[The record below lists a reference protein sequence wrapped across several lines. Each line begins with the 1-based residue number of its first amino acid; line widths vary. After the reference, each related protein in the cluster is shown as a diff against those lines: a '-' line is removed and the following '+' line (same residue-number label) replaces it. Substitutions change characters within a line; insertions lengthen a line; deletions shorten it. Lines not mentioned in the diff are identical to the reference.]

1 MPTTHPNLSNSHAQN
16 CLWEQL
22 FVQLP
27 PCASQI
33 RSAQT
38 RYLGGAALFASLSD
52 AAGPSNATS
61 SVASGGPAAHNK
73 AEETAG
79 RQSQTH
85 GSGTPKRGQRRIFHG
100 GSSFSK
106 KKPLRASED
115 SAIALF
121 KDVVSPEAKAAA
133 SESPPLG
140 ELDIAAK
147 IKDLSVKKMDVLKRL
162 QIFRESIWPHLK
174 EFRGQMPKH
183 LLISSTQFLEK
194 ACDEIAE
201 HGYTGH
207 SVELSRLCSGL
218 GKSDLDIRNQLVL
231 NICHAL
237 LSEKR
242 DSAGR
247 ALLIKELTGLWQHI
261 SQLRRRSQEHEL
273 LKFAFP
279 SIQDVRRDIA
289 EGKAIKN
296 HIHPTTRSL
305 AALFLQFSPDQARDI
320 MPGLLATIAVL
331 SDPRFVR
338 TGTHM
343 AMAPLLHLVAAALG
357 GKDAATESYVS
368 GIFDDR
374 VRFPSTKLSEIQSYV
389 VQQWPQAIE
398 MLHKE
403 NAPWRSGSSSI
414 FTSLHKQLQR
424 AYSARDTGSVYS
436 IWQDLKSRLEQ
447 KPGLAKQLRN
457 NADFL
462 DFLIFVWCA
471 FRRPR
476 HLQETFDLMKRL
488 QIHPTVKTYTG
499 MMHGWKF
506 CKDTD
511 RIEALWQK
519 LAGSGMKLDSVI
531 WTERISSLIEA
542 GKPQAGIEALAE
554 MLAQWKNAVQKNAPH
569 TAVQPT
575 IEAVNAAFKGLIQ
588 VDRKAAFDVLSWA
601 GREQIEPNI
610 RTYNILI
617 RQSFRDDS
625 PDEVQNLL
633 KVMYQHNIEPD
644 SATFTIILE
653 EVIGRMGNASAADQ
667 VEAVQAVFEDIKIAG
682 LRPNLETYGKMLYA
696 VSSLA
701 NGTDEAI
708 AAVLKHMR
716 EDDFKVTPHM
726 VTILIERA
734 LSRDPPDMTAIDALL
749 LEHGFSHVGE
759 GDQTLWE
766 RVMSANAITGNTD
779 RAMTVFNDLQ
789 KAGRPVTSL
798 PCLTD
803 LLWALLAS
811 EKRDEARRVVDVV
824 LEYKTKDWDW
834 EGESKDER
842 YWRHHFWFLAEERG
856 LLEGKEVPDVLR
868 ASLRG

>member
-1 MPTTHPNLSNSHAQN
+1 MHASRSV
-16 CLWEQL
+16 CSR
-22 FVQLP
+22 
-27 PCASQI
+27 CASQI

-52 AAGPSNATS
+52 AAGTSNAASNATS
-61 SVASGGPAAHNK
+61 SAAPGGPAAHDR

-79 RQSQTH
+79 QKPRNYNH
-85 GSGTPKRGQRRIFHG
+85 GAPKRNQRRIFQG
-100 GSSFSK
+100 ASGFSK
-106 KKPLRASED
+106 KKPFRASED

-121 KDVVSPEAKAAA
+121 KDVVNPEANTAAA
-133 SESPPLG
+133 QPSVG
-140 ELDIAAK
+140 ELEIAAK
-147 IKDLSVKKMDVLKRL
+147 IKELSVKKIGALEKLHM
-162 QIFRESIWPHLK
+162 FRKSIWPHLE
-174 EFRGQMPKH
+174 EFRGQMPKL
-183 LLISSTQFLEK
+183 LLISSTQFLENT
-194 ACDEIAE
+194 CDEIVE

-207 SVELSRLCSGL
+207 SIELSRLCGGL
-218 GKSDLDIRNQLVL
+218 GKVDLDIRNQLVL
-231 NICHAL
+231 NVCHAL
-237 LSEKR
+237 IFDNR

-247 ALLIKELTGLWQHI
+247 ATLMKELTGLWQHI
-261 SQLRRRSQEHEL
+261 SQLQRKSQVHEP

-279 SIQDVRRDIA
+279 STQDVRRDIA
-289 EGKAIKN
+289 EGKAN
-296 HIHPTTRSL
+296 QTHIHPTTRAL
-305 AALFLQFSPDQARDI
+305 AALFLQSSPDQARDI
-320 MPGLLATIAVL
+320 MPGLLATLAVL

-338 TGTHM
+338 SGTHIT
-343 AMAPLLHLVAAALG
+343 MAPLLNLVAVALG
-357 GKDAATESYVS
+357 NKEAASESYVS
-368 GIFDDR
+368 GVFDDR
-374 VRFPSTKLSEIQSYV
+374 VRFPSAKLSEIQSYV
-389 VQQWPQAIE
+389 VQQWPHATE

-414 FTSLHKQLQR
+414 FNTLHKQLR
-424 AYSARDTGSVYS
+424 LAYNARDTGSVYS
-436 IWQDLKSRLEQ
+436 IWQDLKGRLEQ
-447 KPGLAKQLRN
+447 KPGLANQLRN
-457 NADFL
+457 NAEFL
-462 DFLIFVWCA
+462 DFWVFVWCA

-476 HLQETFDLMKRL
+476 NLQETFDLMQRL
-488 QIHPTVKTYTG
+488 QIPPTVKTYTG
-499 MMHGWKF
+499 MMHGWKI

-542 GKPQAGIEALAE
+542 GKPQAGIEALAD
-554 MLAQWKNAVQKNAPH
+554 MLAQWKAAIQKNAPH

-588 VDRKAAFDVLSWA
+588 VDRKAAFDVLEWA
-601 GREQIEPNI
+601 GREHIEPNI

-625 PDEVQNLL
+625 PDQVQNLL
-633 KVMYQHNIEPD
+633 KVMSQNNIEPD
-644 SATFTIILE
+644 PATFTIILE
-653 EVIGRMGNASAADQ
+653 EVIGRMGTASAADQ
-667 VEAVQAVFEDIKIAG
+667 VEAVQLVFEDIKKAG

-701 NGTDEAI
+701 NGTDEAV
-708 AAVLKHMR
+708 AAVLTHMR
-716 EDDFKVTPHM
+716 QDDFKVTPHM

-734 LSRDPPDMTAIDALL
+734 LSRDPPDMKVIDSLL
-749 LEHGFSHVGE
+749 VEHGFSHVGE

-779 RAMTVFNDLQ
+779 RAMTVFEDLQ

-824 LEYKTKDWDW
+824 LEYKTKDTDW
-834 EGESKDER
+834 EEAKDGR

-856 LLEGKEVPDVLR
+856 LLEGREMPDVLR

>member
-1 MPTTHPNLSNSHAQN
+1 MHASRSV
-16 CLWEQL
+16 CLR
-22 FVQLP
+22 
-27 PCASQI
+27 CASQI
-33 RSAQT
+33 RSSQT

-52 AAGPSNATS
+52 AASPSNAASNATS
-61 SVASGGPAAHNK
+61 SVASGRPAAHDR
-73 AEETAG
+73 AEDAAG
-79 RQSQTH
+79 QKSH
-85 GSGTPKRGQRRIFHG
+85 NYNHGTPKRGQRRIFHG
-100 GSSFSK
+100 GSGFAK

-121 KDVVSPEAKAAA
+121 KDVVNPEAKAATPQ
-133 SESPPLG
+133 SFSG
-140 ELDIAAK
+140 ELEIAAK
-147 IKDLSVKKMDVLKRL
+147 IKELSVKKIDALEKL
-162 QIFRESIWPHLK
+162 HIFRESIWPHLK
-174 EFRGQMPKH
+174 EFRGQMPKP

-194 ACDEIAE
+194 TCDEIAE

-207 SVELSRLCSGL
+207 SIELAQLYGGL
-218 GKSDLDIRNQLVL
+218 GKVDLDVRNQLVL
-231 NICHAL
+231 NLCHAL
-237 LSEKR
+237 IFENR

-247 ALLIKELTGLWQHI
+247 ATLMKELIGLWQHI
-261 SQLRRRSQEHEL
+261 SQLRRRSQEHEP

-279 SIQDVRRDIA
+279 STQDVRRDIA
-289 EGKAIKN
+289 EGKAN
-296 HIHPTTRSL
+296 RTHIHPTTRTL

-320 MPGLLATIAVL
+320 MPGLLTTIAVL

-338 TGTHM
+338 SGTHI
-343 AMAPLLHLVAAALG
+343 AMAPLLKLVAVALG
-357 GKDAATESYVS
+357 NKETASESYIS
-368 GIFDDR
+368 GVFDDR
-374 VRFPSTKLSEIQSYV
+374 VRFPSVKLSEIQSYLI
-389 VQQWPQAIE
+389 QQWPQATE
-398 MLHKE
+398 MLLKE
-403 NAPWRSGSSSI
+403 SAPWRSSSSSV
-414 FTSLHKQLQR
+414 FTALHKQLQR
-424 AYSARDTGSVYS
+424 AYHSRDTGSVYS
-436 IWQDLKSRLEQ
+436 IWQDFKSRLEQ
-447 KPGLAKQLRN
+447 KPSLANQLRN
-457 NADFL
+457 NTEFL
-462 DFLIFVWCA
+462 DFWVFVWCA
-471 FRRPR
+471 LRRSR
-476 HLQETFDLMKRL
+476 NLQETFDLMQRL
-488 QIHPTVKTYTG
+488 QIHPTVKTYTE
-499 MMHGWKF
+499 MMHGWKI

-519 LAGSGMKLDSVI
+519 LAGSGMKLDSFI

-542 GKPQAGIEALAE
+542 GKPQAGIEALAD
-554 MLAQWKNAVQKNAPH
+554 MLAQWKAAVQKNAPH

-588 VDRKAAFDVLSWA
+588 VDRKAAFDVLEWA
-601 GREQIEPNI
+601 GREQIQPNI

-633 KVMYQHNIEPD
+633 QVMSQHNIEPD
-644 SATFTIILE
+644 PATFTIILE
-653 EVIGRMGNASAADQ
+653 EVIGRMGTASAADQ
-667 VEAVQAVFEDIKIAG
+667 VEAVQLVFEDIKKAG

-701 NGTDEAI
+701 NGTDEAV
-708 AAVLKHMR
+708 AAVLTHMR
-716 EDDFKVTPHM
+716 QDNFKVTPHM

-734 LSRDPPDMTAIDALL
+734 LSRDPPDMKVIDSLL

-779 RAMTVFNDLQ
+779 RAMTVFEDLQ
-789 KAGRPVTSL
+789 KARRPVTSL

-824 LEYKTKDWDW
+824 LEYKTKDRDW
-834 EGESKDER
+834 EGEDKDGR

-856 LLEGKEVPDVLR
+856 LLEGREVPDVLR